1 MRDKSTSMIS
11 IGGNVMVEK
20 KMYRGKEVDSTPTH
34 KEVDTKDLVY
44 RGVSKETE
52 YFSIAKARC
61 YTQKRRGR
69 NNPLYYRGVTYRYTT

>member
-34 KEVDTKDLVY
+34 KEVDTNKLVY

-69 NNPLYYRGVTYRYTT
+69 TNPLYYRGVTYRYTT